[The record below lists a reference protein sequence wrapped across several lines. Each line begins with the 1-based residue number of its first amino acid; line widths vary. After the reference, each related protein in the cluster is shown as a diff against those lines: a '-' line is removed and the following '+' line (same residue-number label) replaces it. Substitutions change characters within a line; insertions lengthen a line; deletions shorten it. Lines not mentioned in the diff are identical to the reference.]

1 MSLHINAKPGDIAPN
16 ILMPGDPL
24 RAKYIADT
32 FLEDAFCFN
41 ELRGMYGYT
50 GTYKGHRVSV
60 MASGMGTPSLMIYM
74 TELCREYGCKNFVRV
89 GTAGAVREELEI
101 NDIVLSTATSTTSG
115 INLYDLPGTFAP
127 AADFELLHNAYH
139 AAQKEDCRVY
149 VGTTLCNDHF
159 YVADKANYSRQWEK
173 WQVLAAEQ
181 EGVGLYS
188 VAAREG
194 VKALMI
200 LNIVA
205 NLYKPEKHM
214 SAEEKERGLDKMIRI
229 GLETLIST
237 KV

>member
-1 MSLHINAKPGDIAPN
+1 MSLHINAKPGDIAPDV
-16 ILMPGDPL
+16 LMPGDPL
-24 RAKYIADT
+24 RAKYIAET

-50 GTYKGHRVSV
+50 GFYKGHRVSV

-127 AADFELLHNAYH
+127 AADFGLLHKAWH
-139 AAQKEDCRVY
+139 AAQKEDCKVY

-159 YVADKANYSRQWEK
+159 YVENKPAYSRQWEK

-194 VKALMI
+194 VNALMI
-200 LNIVA
+200 LNIVG

-214 SAEEKERGLDKMIRI
+214 PAEEKERGLDKMIRI
-229 GLETLIST
+229 GLEALIST
-237 KV
+237 EA